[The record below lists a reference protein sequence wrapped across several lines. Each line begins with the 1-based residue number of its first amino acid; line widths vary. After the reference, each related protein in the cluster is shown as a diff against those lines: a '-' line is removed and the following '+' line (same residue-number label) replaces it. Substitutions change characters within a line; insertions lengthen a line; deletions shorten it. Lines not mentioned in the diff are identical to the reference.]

1 MTSARG
7 IGFDY
12 RPSATLT
19 ALVATVLLLA
29 TAAPFFT
36 SLPWY
41 LRAALAAI
49 VAAHGL
55 RRLRTFRQPPLA
67 AVSLSQAGLWTVT
80 LRHGRHVPA
89 ELLHARLFAGAVF
102 LRLGWRSGTAQ
113 LVLLPDNVPADDLRL
128 LRAGIRSGRV

>member
-19 ALVATVLLLA
+19 VLVATVLLLA
-29 TAAPFFT
+29 TGAPFFT

-49 VAAHGL
+49 VAAYGL
-55 RRLRTFRQPPLA
+55 RRLRAFREPPVA

-80 LRHGRHVPA
+80 LRHGRSVPA

-102 LRLGWRSGTAQ
+102 LHLGWRRGTAH
-113 LVLLPDNVPADDLRL
+113 LALLPDNLPADHLRL
-128 LRAGIRSGRV
+128 LRASIRSGRV